1 MTTNDATNNPTE
13 ELKSGPIT
21 PEEVEAWESAL
32 SDQDKVQLRRL
43 QLQQA
48 SISRAAV
55 DKEPDW
61 ARLNDAE
68 FHKERLKRY
77 GF

>member
-1 MTTNDATNNPTE
+1 MADTNETE
-13 ELKSGPIT
+13 NLKSGPIT
-21 PEEVEAWESAL
+21 PEEVTEWENAL
-32 SDQDKVQLRRL
+32 SDADKIQLRRL

-48 SISRAAV
+48 SISRASP

-61 ARLNDAE
+61 SRLSDSD
-68 FHKERLKRY
+68 FIRERIKRY

>member
-1 MTTNDATNNPTE
+1 MTDNTNNPTE

-21 PEEVEAWESAL
+21 DAEIAEWENAL
-32 SDQDKVQLRRL
+32 SDSDKIQLRRL

-48 SISRAAV
+48 SITRATP

-61 ARLNDAE
+61 KSLSDGE
-68 FHKERLKRY
+68 FLKERMRRY

>member
-1 MTTNDATNNPTE
+1 MSDNTNETE

-21 PEEVEAWESAL
+21 PEEITAWENAL
-32 SDQDKVQLRRL
+32 TDADKLQLRRL

-48 SISRAAV
+48 SINRASP

-61 ARLNDAE
+61 ARLDDGE
-68 FHKERLKRY
+68 FVKERMKRY

>member
-1 MTTNDATNNPTE
+1 MTDATNNETE

-21 PEEVEAWESAL
+21 PEEVEAWENAL
-32 SDQDKVQLRRL
+32 SAEDKIQLRRL

-48 SISRAAV
+48 SISRAAP

-68 FHKERLKRY
+68 FNAERMKRY

>member
-1 MTTNDATNNPTE
+1 MTDNTNKTE
-13 ELKSGPIT
+13 ELKTGPISDA
-21 PEEVEAWESAL
+21 EIAEWENAL
-32 SDQDKVQLRRL
+32 SDSDKVQLRRL

-48 SISRAAV
+48 SITRATP

-61 ARLNDAE
+61 ARLNDSD
-68 FHKERLKRY
+68 FLKERLRRY